1 MEDELQ
7 KVVNGKTDQ
16 KTAQAVFAVV
26 LQQVKQDLGEVKELL
41 SNDYA
46 KKTDIAA
53 LNNRIKMLERIV
65 YGAVGIILFAVFG
78 ALVALVVRSG
88 GNT

>member
-7 KVVNGKTDQ
+7 KVARGKTDS

-26 LQQVKQDLGEVKELL
+26 LSQVQGDLKEVKELL
-41 SNDYA
+41 GNDYA
-46 KKTDIAA
+46 KKTDITA

-78 ALVALVVRSG
+78 ALIALVVRSG
-88 GNT
+88 GR